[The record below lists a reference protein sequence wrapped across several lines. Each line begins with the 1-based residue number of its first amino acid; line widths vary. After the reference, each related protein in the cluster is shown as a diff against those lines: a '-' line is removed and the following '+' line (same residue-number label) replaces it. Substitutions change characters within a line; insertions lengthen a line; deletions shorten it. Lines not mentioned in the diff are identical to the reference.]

1 MLLLVRETARI
12 APTGVILAQ
21 VAHEGDDFM
30 SVMKIFRNH
39 SKKIFFFYLKEVI
52 YVEKHEICY

>member
-1 MLLLVRETARI
+1 VRTTARI

-21 VAHEGDDFM
+21 IAHESDDFM

-39 SKKIFFFYLKEVI
+39 SKKIVFFYLEEVI
-52 YVEKHEICY
+52 YVEKRETRY